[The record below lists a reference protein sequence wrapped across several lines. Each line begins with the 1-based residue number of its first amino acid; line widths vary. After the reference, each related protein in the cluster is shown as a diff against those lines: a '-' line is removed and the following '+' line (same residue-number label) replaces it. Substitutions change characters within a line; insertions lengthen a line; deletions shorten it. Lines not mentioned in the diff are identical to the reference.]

1 MDLKALFGLIH
12 YCTKCEICSMK
23 ENIYD
28 PQLGRGKLEGWG
40 EGKIIFVAQNPSV
53 FRIKNCRTPVDDGI
67 LKEFVDTVI
76 SLGLPAKH
84 IYFTNVVKC
93 STPDNRAPD
102 FDEINNCMKWVKM
115 EMRIIKP
122 LMLVGVGRIAGDAL
136 LASTY
141 EGITIMNVP
150 HPSFIKRNGAYASY
164 ANQLKE
170 VISVAWEKLGV

>member
-1 MDLKALFGLIH
+1 MELKALFGLIH
-12 YCTKCEICSMK
+12 YCTKCEICSLK

-40 EGKIIFVAQNPSV
+40 EGKIMFVAQNPSI
-53 FRIKNCRTPVDDGI
+53 FRIKGCRTPVDDGI
-67 LKEFVDTVI
+67 SKEFVDTVI
-76 SLGLPAKH
+76 SLGLPAEH

-102 FDEINNCMKWVKM
+102 FDEINNCMKWVKR
-115 EMRIIKP
+115 EIRVIKP

-141 EGITIMNVP
+141 EGTTIMNVS

-170 VISVAWEKLGV
+170 VISVAWEKLSV